1 MLVVGSDVSTT
12 VNLALPNGGSITL
25 IIDWQASQNRIRVE
39 AIPNSSGSGLFIFDV
54 EVGLNFTETRT
65 IPAQPATTRDA
76 FLGRAT
82 DVSVIA
88 TKPSDDDTKI
98 VIVSGNVEVNTNYT
112 YAQLFGGTDSGYL
125 EAAGDIQVLDYQEFL
140 PSVSTVTSLRQH
152 STLPQLGLFT
162 TQYSDQTTLVFDTQ
176 VQAHRFVVIDS
187 DGSGDLYEIGVNG
200 GVIEAV
206 KRN

>member
-1 MLVVGSDVSTT
+1 MVTSDVSKTETLVLPTGETT
-12 VNLALPNGGSITL
+12 TIIIEWRVNTQTIAIEALPNAFDPEDFIF
-25 IIDWQASQNRIRVE
+25 NVE
-39 AIPNSSGSGLFIFDV
+39 AGV
-54 EVGLNFTETRT
+54 TYTETRT

-88 TKPSDDDTKI
+88 TKPSDDDTKL
-98 VIVSGNVEVNTNYT
+98 VIVSGDVEVNTNYT